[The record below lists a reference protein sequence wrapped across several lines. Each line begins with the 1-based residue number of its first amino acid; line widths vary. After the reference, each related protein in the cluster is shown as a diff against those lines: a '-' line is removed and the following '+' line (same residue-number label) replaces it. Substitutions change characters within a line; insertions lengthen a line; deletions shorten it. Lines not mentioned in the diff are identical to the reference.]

1 VIVALEGIDGAG
13 KTVVGELL
21 MRRLVAK
28 GVRAEHFDKH
38 RFEFGAGWVND
49 RMRELRA
56 IIWPTER
63 EPDQDRLGTHFYL
76 FLLAAWFC
84 GLRQVIAPHLSRSCD
99 VVIMDGSYYRVI
111 AKAHRRYDLPIPWLL
126 SLFSNA
132 LEPDCIVL
140 LDLDPAVAW
149 TRRAAFK
156 ATELGRWDGVLA
168 TDPRQAFCRYQSDI
182 RQTLRQLAH
191 DRGWLVVDQSATTA
205 PADLASIIEQVIV
218 DRMPR

>member
-28 GVRAEHFDKH
+28 GVRTEHFDKH

-49 RMRELRA
+49 RMRQLRA
-56 IIWPTER
+56 IIWPAER

-84 GLRQVIAPHLSRSCD
+84 GLRQVITPDRSKTYD

-140 LDLDPAVAW
+140 LDLDPTLAW

-168 TDPRQAFCRYQSDI
+168 NDPRQAFCQYQSDI

-191 DRGWLVVDQSATTA
+191 DRGWLVVDQSTTTA
-205 PADLASIIEQVIV
+205 PADVASIIEQAIV
-218 DRMPR
+218 GRMPR